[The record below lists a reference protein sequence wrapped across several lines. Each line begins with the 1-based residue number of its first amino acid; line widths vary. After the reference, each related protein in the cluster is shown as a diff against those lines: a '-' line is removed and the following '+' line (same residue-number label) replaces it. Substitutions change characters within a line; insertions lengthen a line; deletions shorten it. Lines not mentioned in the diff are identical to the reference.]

1 MFLFRAYR
9 ETAVLTPNRYSI
21 RRSSTFVL
29 AALALSVFGGMQ
41 PASAQGLFDT
51 LFGGFHRRQAL
62 PQHSNSYAD
71 PYGSPDGE
79 SRRSSGETSGSYGH
93 GTAFC
98 VRTCDGRYFPIQ
110 RQAGASPVEIC
121 RSFCPA
127 AKTMVFTGSKID
139 GAVAQNG
146 TRYADLDSA
155 FAYRNSLVANCTCN
169 GKDGLGLA
177 RMEATGDP
185 TLRPGDIVATN
196 NGLATYNAKSAEF
209 TPINPASGEWAR
221 RLAEVKVRPA
231 PPQQKIDVSAAA
243 QDDVKSTKRTR
254 RAAR

>member
-1 MFLFRAYR
+1 M
-9 ETAVLTPNRYSI
+9 LTPDRCSI
-21 RRSSTFVL
+21 RRSGAFVAL
-29 AALALSVFGGMQ
+29 VALALSTLGAVQ

-51 LFGGFHRRQAL
+51 LFGGFHRRPFL
-62 PQHSNSYAD
+62 PQQSNSYAD
-71 PYGSPDGE
+71 PRVSPDGE
-79 SRRSSGETSGSYGH
+79 TSSYGH

-110 RQAGASPVEIC
+110 RHAGASPAEIC

-155 FAYRNSLVANCTCN
+155 FAYRNGLVANCTCN

-196 NGLATYNAKSAEF
+196 DGLAIYNGKSAEF

-231 PPQQKIDVSAAA
+231 PPKQKIDVSAAT
-243 QDDVKSTKRTR
+243 QDDIKPTKRTR